1 MVAQFSVTALQELL
15 IQGLD
20 LISQDWALTPLLGNK
35 APYRTAWQH
44 ESPLAR
50 NQIIAEIESG
60 QAQGYGIRTG
70 TVSGG
75 IVAMDFDG
83 PSAMQKA
90 LELSGGELLP
100 DTITFTSNRPGREQ
114 RLYTIPNQYWANIK
128 TVKIKTGEVGDDG
141 KLEQLE
147 LRWDG
152 CQSVLPPSVHPMTGH
167 YRWRRSPTE
176 VAIAPAPMWV
186 IEAMLVEPEPQQSE
200 RYATAYTRKARTGE
214 EWTNEE
220 WALAY
225 LSALNS
231 YRADDY
237 DDWVA
242 VGMALHSVS
251 DSLLADWDNWSQQST
266 KYSPGCCEKKWKSFK
281 RQGVAI
287 GTLGHM
293 AKQDGWRNPFDNNSP
308 DSRKSVTSRDKSEPK
323 LDIVERF
330 KADLLTLTNADD
342 PIVQLLKI
350 NELAATYRMPAG
362 EIRKAIAKVET
373 ATRTPKAQFFKLD
386 EFLSLETEGIDYLI
400 PGLLP
405 RGETV
410 LCVGLP
416 KLGKTLLTID
426 AAFAV
431 ATGESKFLGETV
443 QQGKV
448 LVVSVDESAQSTKLK
463 LMKRGFR
470 ASDAEN
476 IAVMTTWDV
485 SQMGELEA
493 KLEDFRPDLV
503 IIDSLK
509 RITAGRE
516 ISENSAEFADIIYQL
531 KELLGRY
538 GASGILIHHSN
549 KSQDAVGVG
558 KVRGSTAIAGACW
571 GIWQLDYIIQ
581 TTDENGKPI
590 KGKPKFDPSDPRRIF
605 TAICR
610 DADSQT
616 LTIQFNPENHSFC
629 ATSEDSEAQ
638 QERKTQEQL
647 ILELLTHYHPNGLSG
662 REIMEALG
670 LGRGIYTILDRMVG
684 RKTVTQRQS
693 KTDSRSMVY
702 ALPKKRDTHP
712 PSPSLQMLTKF
723 SESTV
728 VEPKTNSQQI
738 VNNESPDSQRRFDQ
752 KADVDYSTP
761 EQMDVSE
768 DSQQLLATGG
778 GVSLSTDEFT
788 ELNADELSHTQ
799 PVEEAVTLTPGL
811 QLATLLEMCESWEQV
826 EAVTEAVEPDAKTEA
841 WSLLPSEEQ
850 SRIRALKKMT
860 NCQLLNVGDRVFVE
874 SCPHT
879 DAMGPYE
886 VLGLEGEFAQV
897 EMFAEPVRLA
907 DLRKP

>member
-1 MVAQFSVTALQELL
+1 
-15 IQGLD
+15 
-20 LISQDWALTPLLGNK
+20 
-35 APYRTAWQH
+35 
-44 ESPLAR
+44 
-50 NQIIAEIESG
+50 
-60 QAQGYGIRTG
+60 
-70 TVSGG
+70 
-75 IVAMDFDG
+75 
-83 PSAMQKA
+83 
-90 LELSGGELLP
+90 
-100 DTITFTSNRPGREQ
+100 
-114 RLYTIPNQYWANIK
+114 
-128 TVKIKTGEVGDDG
+128 
-141 KLEQLE
+141 
-147 LRWDG
+147 
-152 CQSVLPPSVHPMTGH
+152 
-167 YRWRRSPTE
+167 
-176 VAIAPAPMWV
+176 MWV

-200 RYATAYTRKARTGE
+200 RYVTAYTRKARTGE
-214 EWTNEE
+214 KWSDEE
-220 WALAY
+220 WVLSY
-225 LSALNS
+225 LSALNP

-237 DDWVA
+237 DDWLA
-242 VGMALHSVS
+242 VGMALHSVD
-251 DSLLADWDNWSQQST
+251 DSLLTEWDNWSRQSA
-266 KYSPGCCEKKWKSFK
+266 KYTPGCCEKKWKSFK
-281 RQGVAI
+281 RSGIAI

-293 AKQDGWRNPFDNNSP
+293 AKQDGWRSPFDNNSP

-330 KADLLTLTNADD
+330 KADLLTLTNTDD

-386 EFLSLETEGIDYLI
+386 DFLSMETEGIDYLI

-416 KLGKTLLTID
+416 KSGKTLLTID

-431 ATGESKFLGETV
+431 ATGESRFLGEQV
-443 QQGKV
+443 AQGRV
-448 LVVSVDESAQSTKLK
+448 LLVSVDESAQSTKLK
-463 LMKRGFR
+463 LIKRGFR

-493 KLEDFRPDLV
+493 KLEDFRPNLV
-503 IIDSLK
+503 VIDSLK

-571 GIWQLDYIIQ
+571 GIWQLDHIIQ

-616 LTIQFNPENHSFC
+616 LTIQFNPENHSY
-629 ATSEDSEAQ
+629 AVASEDSEAQ

-647 ILELLTHYHPNGLSG
+647 ILELLTQHHPNGLTG
-662 REIMEALG
+662 REIMEQLG
-670 LGRGIYTILDRMVG
+670 LGRGLYTVLDRMVG

-728 VEPKTNSQQI
+728 VEQKTNSQQI

-752 KADVDYSTP
+752 NEAVDYSIP
-761 EQMDVSE
+761 EQMDASG
-768 DSQQLLATGG
+768 DSQQLMATGG
-778 GVSLSTDEFT
+778 GVCVSTDEFT
-788 ELNADELSHTQ
+788 EVNTPELSHDGWGEVVRTEAIAPVTTDAFKVGDPVVVHGQ
-799 PVEEAVTLTPGL
+799 PGEILQINHDCPEPYQIETEEFVLWFAAADVQKLSPAATPDALALASTVQGEEQPTPVEQTASTSPDKVRATTPAAPQATGTVTSSDAVCTPKAGDRIHHPEFGAGTLDQLIGDMAFCIFDEVRDSVGYVQRNAKRSPYVCELTP
-811 QLATLLEMCESWEQV
+811 LLGF
-826 EAVTEAVEPDAKTEA
+826 D
-841 WSLLPSEEQ
+841 EE
-850 SRIRALKKMT
+850 
-860 NCQLLNVGDRVFVE
+860 
-874 SCPHT
+874 
-879 DAMGPYE
+879 
-886 VLGLEGEFAQV
+886 EF
-897 EMFAEPVRLA
+897 
-907 DLRKP
+907 